1 MLTINLEY
9 YQTGY
14 DDANVFDQNGKGKN
28 FYPTTDA
35 QITEIGETKNI
46 EIVITAGANTSKWNE
61 PSDPVLRKNIYT
73 LLEHEKLSNILVRK
87 SNLINIFRT
96 TKSQEASEALKKYMD
111 NIIPILRNILKNTHN
126 LYWVDDKRYIRSA
139 ISFEECLKK
148 SIDFAYDTLR
158 INNLITSVSN
168 PSGILNSQ
176 INDQI
181 DNITT
186 GQYRAL
192 GGREIIATSK
202 SKSKKTKK

>member
-9 YQTGY
+9 YQKGY
-14 DDANVFDQNGKGKN
+14 DDGNAFDLDGQGKN
-28 FYPTTDA
+28 FYPTTDP
-35 QITEIGETKNI
+35 QLSDIGETKNI
-46 EIVITAGANTSKWNE
+46 KIQISAGSKIATWDE

-87 SNLINIFRT
+87 ANLINIFRN
-96 TKSQEASEALKKYMD
+96 TKSDEAKDALEKYMK
-111 NIIPILRNILKNTHN
+111 NIIPILKDILKNTHN
-126 LYWVDDKRYIRSA
+126 LYWLDDKRYIRSA
-139 ISFEECLKK
+139 ISFDECLKK

-202 SKSKKTKK
+202 SKKTKK

>member
-9 YQTGY
+9 YQKGY
-14 DDANVFDQNGKGKN
+14 DDGNAFDLDGQGKN
-28 FYPTTDA
+28 FYPTTDP
-35 QITEIGETKNI
+35 QLSDIGETKI
-46 EIVITAGANTSKWNE
+46 IKIQITAGSKTATWDE

-87 SNLINIFRT
+87 SNLINIFRN
-96 TKSQEASEALKKYMD
+96 TKSDESKDALEKYMK
-111 NIIPILRNILKNTHN
+111 NIIPILKDILKNTHN
-126 LYWVDDKRYIRSA
+126 LYWLDDKRYIRSA
-139 ISFEECLKK
+139 ISFDECFKK

-158 INNLITSVSN
+158 INNLITSVTD
-168 PSGILNSQ
+168 PKGILNSQ

-192 GGREIIATSK
+192 GGREFNATSK
-202 SKSKKTKK
+202 PRKTKK